1 MEPAEILKEIAHQ
14 VAICTHCQLHFS
26 RKLAVPGEGPEN
38 AEIMFIGEAPGYNED
53 QQGRPFVGQ
62 AGQFLNELLASIGLK
77 RQDVY
82 ITNIIK
88 TRPPG
93 NRDPLPV
100 EIANCKGWLDAQL
113 EIIRPKM
120 IVTLGRYSM
129 ARFFPGKSI
138 SQIHGTSVQ
147 KDGVLYFAM
156 YHPAAALHQQS
167 LRETIM
173 KDMQKIPVLLAKT
186 KESPQEAPQPEIK
199 QLHLF

>member
-1 MEPAEILKEIAHQ
+1 MSALTELNKEIRNCHKCEIAS
-14 VAICTHCQLHFS
+14 S
-26 RKLAVPGEGPEN
+26 RTQAVPGEGPEN

-62 AGQFLNELLASIGLK
+62 AGQFLNELLSSIGLK
-77 RQDVY
+77 REDVY

-88 TRPPG
+88 TRPPN

-100 EIANCKGWLDAQL
+100 EVNNCKEWLDRQL
-113 EIIRPKM
+113 TILHPKV

-129 ARFFPGKSI
+129 ARFFPGKTI
-138 SQIHGTSVQ
+138 SQIHGTSVA
-147 KDGVLYFAM
+147 KDGVTYFAM

-167 LRETIM
+167 LRETLL
-173 KDMQKIPVLLAKT
+173 KDIQKIPPLLLKI
-186 KESPQEAPQPEIK
+186 KETPAEEPAEQTK